1 MLFWE
6 GGLDKELLEII
17 LGAIVIMAVI
27 TAVALF
33 FKDQVIAFFK
43 GLTVGKPSG
52 IFLALIK

>member
-1 MLFWE
+1 ME
-6 GGLDKELLEII
+6 GRLDNELIEII
-17 LGAIVIMAVI
+17 LGIILVVAVI

-43 GLTVGKPSG
+43 GLTFGKPSG